1 MVRALVCL
9 LTVVVRVVVGVLQ
22 NRGLLILRL
31 ESVRVWGASVLPP
44 RSSGVLMLVV
54 VVLLVV
60 LLVVVLVV

>member
-1 MVRALVCL
+1 MVRPLVCL
-9 LTVVVRVVVGVLQ
+9 LVVMVLVVGVLQ

-31 ESVRVWGASVLPP
+31 ESVRVWGASVLLH

-60 LLVVVLVV
+60 LLVAVLVV